1 MGENPG
7 NMFSRVGISG
17 HLKRKIYQDGLGNI
31 FFMMCCFVP
40 GSLARSG
47 PRPQNSLGENN
58 CKSFHQAK
66 HRTGRNL
73 PIRKRNVTTMAP
85 SKAGTAVAEP
95 TDVHSAAPEAQ
106 LAQAIS
112 DRAASYT
119 GPIKTPVGKALWAI
133 QAWYAELGDEVHAEA
148 LLVASTRKT

>member
-1 MGENPG
+1 
-7 NMFSRVGISG
+7 
-17 HLKRKIYQDGLGNI
+17 
-31 FFMMCCFVP
+31 
-40 GSLARSG
+40 
-47 PRPQNSLGENN
+47 
-58 CKSFHQAK
+58 
-66 HRTGRNL
+66 
-73 PIRKRNVTTMAP
+73 MAP